1 MARPASAVLWDQ
13 WRRRV
18 QRQRESGLSIVEFC
32 RGEHVSPH
40 RFHVWKRRLRQATSA
55 RHGSDTIPAGRRSR
69 KRPGSVRPF
78 QRQHPTRAQPAP
90 STLRSIDAAGFLQLP
105 VTAVRPSPWIE
116 LALPDGTVVRLP
128 QQNLAAVVTVLRVLR
143 GEHAELSARED
154 GCA

>member
-1 MARPASAVLWDQ
+1 MARPVSAVLWDQ
-13 WRRRV
+13 WRQRV

-32 RGEHVSPH
+32 RGEHVSQH
-40 RFHVWKRRLRQATSA
+40 GFHAWKRRLRQATSA

-69 KRPGSVRPF
+69 KRPTSRRPSK
-78 QRQHPTRAQPAP
+78 RRPPTRAQPA
-90 STLRSIDAAGFLQLP
+90 RSIDAAGFLQLP

-143 GEHAELSARED
+143 GEYAELSVRED
-154 GCA
+154 GRA

>member
-1 MARPASAVLWDQ
+1 MARPASAALWDE
-13 WRRRV
+13 WRQRV

-32 RGEHVSPH
+32 RNEHVSSH
-40 RFHVWKRRLRQATSA
+40 RFHVWKRRLRQATSSQ
-55 RHGSDTIPAGRRSR
+55 HGADTISIGRRSR
-69 KRPGSVRPF
+69 KRPTSLRSSP
-78 QRQHPTRAQPAP
+78 RRHPTRAQPAL
-90 STLRSIDAAGFLQLP
+90 STLRRIDAAGFLQLP

-143 GEHAELSARED
+143 GEQAKLSVRED

>member
-1 MARPASAVLWDQ
+1 MARPSRAVLWDQ
-13 WRRRV
+13 WGQRV
-18 QRQRESGLSIVEFC
+18 RRQRESGLSIVEFC
-32 RGEHVSPH
+32 RGEQVSPH

-55 RHGSDTIPAGRRSR
+55 RHGADTIPTGRGSQ
-69 KRPGSVRPF
+69 KRPPSLRPS
-78 QRQHPTRAQPAP
+78 QRRHATQAQPALP
-90 STLRSIDAAGFLQLP
+90 TLRSTDAAGFFQLP

-143 GEHAELSARED
+143 GEHAELSVGED